1 MTLDFFLPLDPG
13 AYEVWCGIDS
23 PNSSTRDFIAALKLS
38 LNTAGALLFLLTF
51 TAGSNLDRVQ
61 WNEVRSLI
69 VMDAPDY
76 NREGR
81 MDHYTVA

>member
-1 MTLDFFLPLDPG
+1 MPQD
-13 AYEVWCGIDS
+13 
-23 PNSSTRDFIAALKLS
+23 
-38 LNTAGALLFLLTF
+38 ALLSLLTF

-69 VMDAPDY
+69 VMDAPEHD
-76 NREGR
+76 REDR